1 MKNYIK
7 YILSIFLII
16 TLMVSSFGLTIY
28 NHYCGHTGK
37 IIISLYNSSNCECEK
52 NSNSCHTDTDITCCS
67 DKNKNHLAKID
78 KSINKLNCCQD
89 NELKI
94 EINDNF
100 LSKVI
105 HYTSDKINITKFI
118 NESLT
123 FHKLINTS
131 IENKLKQIK
140 KKFKYYQNIIIK
152 VHSILIFPKKDN
164 SPKDNA
170 V

>member
-16 TLMVSSFGLTIY
+16 TLMVGSFGLTIY
-28 NHYCGHTGK
+28 NHYCGHTGN
-37 IIISLYNSSNCECEK
+37 IIISLNNSSNCECEK
-52 NSNSCHTDTDITCCS
+52 DSNWCHTDSKINCCAG
-67 DKNKNHLAKID
+67 KTNKHLAEID
-78 KSINKLNCCQD
+78 KSINKLNCCKD

-105 HYTSDKINITKFI
+105 NNTFDKINLTKFI

-123 FHKLINTS
+123 FHKLINTR
-131 IENKLKQIK
+131 IENKLKQIE
-140 KKFKYYQNIIIK
+140 KKFKYYQNLIIK
-152 VHSILIFPKKDN
+152 VHSVLILPKKDD

-170 V
+170 A